1 MSGRDLWPGW
11 LSGFSVED
19 MMIRIKRLVWA
30 ASIVLVGLGVVS
42 LVLNVG
48 LGLEMD
54 FSWPLVVILLSG
66 TFFILAEALRE
77 KWRWADWFI
86 IPACLLLALGLIF
99 LLNVITNDW
108 GAWAYAWLLLV
119 SALGAG
125 AMLVNRNGRWPQ
137 QVNVAGL
144 GTLIGGTTLC
154 VLFGALVG
162 GLFIKIMAPLLL
174 VAFGISLRWLPLEKI
189 LPERLGQLVQKSA
202 RADREQKAGVA
213 GQQAGMI
220 EPLSAR
226 EMEVLGLIDEGLSN
240 AEIAE
245 RLSVANSTVKTHINN
260 IYNKMA
266 VETRIQAIRQARE
279 LGLLKKV

>member
-1 MSGRDLWPGW
+1 
-11 LSGFSVED
+11 